1 MYTNMYTL
9 LKTKNK
15 SLFIYFFLA
24 ERTFMLI
31 MFGIFCNNVV
41 TIRINQMKNPYKD
54 FKKKCY
60 SCKCPNLCF
69 IRIKFPLFFKIFQ
82 FNSQH
87 RHTDMLIF
95 GDLFPKTMC
104 LVFSY
109 SAPRSVVRMPLRYS
123 LL

>member
-1 MYTNMYTL
+1 
-9 LKTKNK
+9 
-15 SLFIYFFLA
+15 
-24 ERTFMLI
+24 MLI

-54 FKKKCY
+54 LKKKMLQLQMSKLVLY
-60 SCKCPNLCF
+60 PYKISF
-69 IRIKFPLFFKIFQ
+69 VIKIFQ

-109 SAPRSVVRMPLRYS
+109 SAQRSLVRMPLRYS